1 MSEPRDLDE
10 PVDLGDERHVRQ
22 RARSAKAH
30 ESTRAQVLRNLMA
43 SLDGRE
49 WMFELLELC
58 HIYETSFA
66 SDALVMAAR
75 EGERN
80 VGLKVVWQIQTA
92 CPEQYLQM
100 MKEAKDR
107 ADVRD

>member
-1 MSEPRDLDE
+1 MSEPRDLEE
-10 PVDLGDERHVRQ
+10 PVDLSDERHVRQ

-43 SLDGRE
+43 SIDGRE

-58 HIYETSFA
+58 HVYQTSF
-66 SDALVMAAR
+66 SPNALWMAKA
-75 EGERN
+75 EGERT
-80 VGLKVVWQIQTA
+80 VGLMLIGQIQVS

-107 ADVRD
+107 ADVRE